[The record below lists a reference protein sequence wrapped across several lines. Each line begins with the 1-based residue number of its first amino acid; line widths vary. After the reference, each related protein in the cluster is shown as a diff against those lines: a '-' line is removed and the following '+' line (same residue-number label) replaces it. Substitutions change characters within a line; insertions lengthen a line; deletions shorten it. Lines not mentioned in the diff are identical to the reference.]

1 MNFTHLHVHT
11 GYSLLDGAGKIK
23 EMVARAVELG
33 FDSLAITDHGVMYGV
48 IEFYKECQSAGIK
61 PIIGCEVYVAPGSRF
76 DKEGKSSDDRYYHL
90 ILLAE
95 NDTGY
100 QNLIKIV
107 SKGFTEGFY
116 YKPRVDHELLE
127 KYHEGI
133 IALSACLA
141 GEIPSAITKGFYE
154 EAKEIALYYKK
165 VFGEDNFFLEMQD
178 HGIDAQKTVNQAI
191 MRMHEET
198 GIPLVAT
205 NDIHYTYKE
214 DYKAHDILL
223 CIQTQKKVNDEDRM
237 RYEAGQ
243 FYMKSEE
250 EMSELFPYAKEAI
263 SNTHLIAERCNVEIV
278 FGEYKLPVF
287 EVPAGFTSYEYLEKL
302 CKEGLK
308 KRYPDSYEDKQ
319 ARLNYELSVINDM
332 GFVNYFLIVSDYI
345 RFAKDNDIPV
355 GPGRGSGAGSI
366 VAYTLGITNIDPI
379 RYNLLFERFL
389 NPERVTMPDLDIDFE
404 PEGRQRVIDYVTEK
418 YGKDKVVQIITFGT
432 LAAKNVIR
440 DVGRAMDLPYS
451 KCDMIAKMVPND
463 VKMTIDKAIELNPDL
478 KQLINDDEEVEE
490 LISICKRL
498 EGLPRHS
505 SVHACGVII
514 ANAPADEYVPLQKS
528 SDDVI
533 TTQYEAPLLEE
544 LGLLKMDFLG
554 LRNLTV
560 IQNVERMVRRRGID
574 FSIENI
580 NYDDPAVYELIASG
594 KTDGV
599 FQLES
604 SGMKSFMKELAPTS
618 LEDVI
623 AGISLYRPGPMD
635 FIPKYIKGKNNHSQ
649 ITYDCPELEPILDS
663 TYGCIVYQE
672 QVMQIVRDLAGYSL
686 GRSDL
691 VRRAMSKKKEKVMAL
706 ERQNFVYGNPEENVP
721 GCQSKGIS
729 PEIANKIFDE
739 MTEFAKYA
747 FNKSHAACYAVVAYQ
762 TAYLKTYFPVEF
774 MAALISSV
782 MDFPKKVT
790 TYISGMKDMN
800 ISLLP
805 PDINLSYSDFSVDGA
820 NIRYGLS
827 AIKGLGRPVID
838 AIVKEREANGSFKDL
853 KDFCERLS
861 GKEVNKRTVE
871 SFIKAGAFD
880 SFPGTRKQL
889 MSVYNDVMD
898 GIARDRKKNLTGQL
912 SLFDFMDIDSGFD
925 GNTIDFPDIGEFSKE
940 DLLNFEKEVLGIYV
954 GGHPLDEYA
963 KLIKPNVTATASM
976 FIFDE
981 EEGTELEPDQLVI
994 VAGMITNKKI
1004 LNTKT
1009 GALMC
1014 FLNIEDN
1021 TGEIEVIVFPRDYE
1035 KFKQDLDTDN
1045 KVFIKG
1051 RVSTEENKDAKLI
1064 LQDEVL
1070 FEKMPKELWIKYKSI
1085 DSMRENELK
1094 LKQLVSR
1101 FAGRDNIIV
1110 YCEQEKKYKQLPD
1123 NMKILLND
1131 ATENEFI
1138 RIYGKENISTKA
1150 ASLKKMWKLT
1160 SLEKR

>member
-1 MNFTHLHVHT
+1 
-11 GYSLLDGAGKIK
+11 
-23 EMVARAVELG
+23 
-33 FDSLAITDHGVMYGV
+33 
-48 IEFYKECQSAGIK
+48 
-61 PIIGCEVYVAPGSRF
+61 
-76 DKEGKSSDDRYYHL
+76 
-90 ILLAE
+90 
-95 NDTGY
+95 
-100 QNLIKIV
+100 
-107 SKGFTEGFY
+107 
-116 YKPRVDHELLE
+116 
-127 KYHEGI
+127 
-133 IALSACLA
+133 
-141 GEIPSAITKGFYE
+141 
-154 EAKEIALYYKK
+154 
-165 VFGEDNFFLEMQD
+165 
-178 HGIDAQKTVNQAI
+178 
-191 MRMHEET
+191 
-198 GIPLVAT
+198 
-205 NDIHYTYKE
+205 
-214 DYKAHDILL
+214 
-223 CIQTQKKVNDEDRM
+223 
-237 RYEAGQ
+237 
-243 FYMKSEE
+243 
-250 EMSELFPYAKEAI
+250 
-263 SNTHLIAERCNVEIV
+263 
-278 FGEYKLPVF
+278 
-287 EVPAGFTSYEYLEKL
+287 
-302 CKEGLK
+302 
-308 KRYPDSYEDKQ
+308 
-319 ARLNYELSVINDM
+319 
-332 GFVNYFLIVSDYI
+332 
-345 RFAKDNDIPV
+345 
-355 GPGRGSGAGSI
+355 
-366 VAYTLGITNIDPI
+366 
-379 RYNLLFERFL
+379 
-389 NPERVTMPDLDIDFE
+389 
-404 PEGRQRVIDYVTEK
+404 
-418 YGKDKVVQIITFGT
+418 
-432 LAAKNVIR
+432 
-440 DVGRAMDLPYS
+440 
-451 KCDMIAKMVPND
+451 
-463 VKMTIDKAIELNPDL
+463 
-478 KQLINDDEEVEE
+478 
-490 LISICKRL
+490 
-498 EGLPRHS
+498 
-505 SVHACGVII
+505 
-514 ANAPADEYVPLQKS
+514 
-528 SDDVI
+528 
-533 TTQYEAPLLEE
+533 
-544 LGLLKMDFLG
+544 
-554 LRNLTV
+554 
-560 IQNVERMVRRRGID
+560 
-574 FSIENI
+574 
-580 NYDDPAVYELIASG
+580 
-594 KTDGV
+594 
-599 FQLES
+599 
-604 SGMKSFMKELAPTS
+604 
-618 LEDVI
+618 
-623 AGISLYRPGPMD
+623 
-635 FIPKYIKGKNNHSQ
+635 
-649 ITYDCPELEPILDS
+649 
-663 TYGCIVYQE
+663 
-672 QVMQIVRDLAGYSL
+672 
-686 GRSDL
+686 
-691 VRRAMSKKKEKVMAL
+691 
-706 ERQNFVYGNPEENVP
+706 
-721 GCQSKGIS
+721 
-729 PEIANKIFDE
+729 
-739 MTEFAKYA
+739 
-747 FNKSHAACYAVVAYQ
+747 
-762 TAYLKTYFPVEF
+762 
-774 MAALISSV
+774 
-782 MDFPKKVT
+782 
-790 TYISGMKDMN
+790 MN

-1014 FLNIEDN
+1014 FLTIEDN

-1051 RVSTEENKDAKLI
+1051 RVSAEENKDAKLI

-1123 NMKILLND
+1123 NMKIMLND